1 MRSNY
6 VCPQDTEDYNIS
18 DQNRIKEI
26 QDYIKILR
34 KLRGMFSFQ
43 EAAEVGSLLIDIEEI
58 TKLR

>member
-43 EAAEVGSLLIDIEEI
+43 EAAEVGSLLIDIEKI